1 MKPKL
6 LIAVSLL
13 ITYCFSSKTNAQG
26 VNLIPGSISKTPYYW
41 GKGKMFDGYNPNKE
55 VISKRDMNS
64 KHFRNDDGSYTAVI
78 SLGSVHYKD
87 ENGLWQEIDNRIT
100 EINLPAETAMKAGNN
115 SSYKFCNKANSFKN
129 YFPADLK
136 SNKGVKMEFN
146 EGEAED

>member
-100 EINLPAETAMKAGNN
+100 ETGNDPA
-115 SSYKFCNKANSFKN
+115 YKFCNEANSFKN